1 MLHVKLKYRNDME
14 QLYLY
19 ILLIATLPVIAVLAF
34 ALCRCRRRL
43 SRCQEAM
50 VRLINENLDMKEKLP
65 AHERPNFMN
74 RGDITPEEFTE
85 IIHNMLKRLM
95 FLSLFFLVA
104 VYPMKAQEKQ
114 DTTYL
119 FRFVAD
125 KDMFYSPWNG
135 NGEQL
140 ARLLKCVDENRS
152 AIESGQMYLLVTS
165 YGTDGNAG
173 QPATEVAKV
182 RRNRVKSELI
192 MRGKVKETHFVTD
205 RSFDAGYT
213 DENGKSLRNIVIV
226 TLPASADK
234 VAEIA
239 GEEAATK
246 VEAYNKEV
254 SGEAERERIAAEKAR
269 VQAEEARMK
278 AEEERIRQEEV
289 RIVAEKNEAERKA
302 TEAEHTD
309 AKGTTPKIQKEPE
322 QYHVALRANLLRW
335 ATLTPDLGL
344 EWRINSS
351 WSIVANGSW
360 TSWSWNDEDRRYAI
374 WEVIPEVRYYIGEQK
389 AWYVGAM
396 FKTGQFNYKLSGTG
410 KQGDLM
416 GGGITGGYQLRLN
429 KALSMDFNLGL
440 GYLNA
445 DYEKYKVIDGVR
457 VRQGKESKNWWG
469 PVSAGV
475 TLVWTIF

>member
-1 MLHVKLKYRNDME
+1 ME

-226 TLPASADK
+226 TLPASVSK

-269 VQAEEARMK
+269 VQAGEARMK

-360 TSWSWNDEDRRYAI
+360 TSWSWNDKDRRYAI